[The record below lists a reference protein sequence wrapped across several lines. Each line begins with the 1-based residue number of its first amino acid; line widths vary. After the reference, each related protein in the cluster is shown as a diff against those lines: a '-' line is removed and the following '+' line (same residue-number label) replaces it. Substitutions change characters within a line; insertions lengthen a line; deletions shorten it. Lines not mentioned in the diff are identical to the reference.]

1 MIRSDVG
8 HGIRGLL
15 IAALTIGSMLAAP
28 SLASA
33 ADITVN
39 DDGVGPG
46 PPGANCAAP
55 DHATINAAIAAA
67 AASGDRIL
75 VCAGT
80 YTQTQVLINKSVQL
94 IGAGADQAIIDGG
107 NAVAVPS
114 VGSVRTDAAAAG
126 NILIQGFTVRNAG
139 ETGGSRYFFG
149 LKGTTASATIEINQ
163 VEIEGLGAGGKDYG
177 IYADNTANDVVIRN
191 SSITN
196 TDFNPILLEQ
206 TDGDTVRNNVISQ
219 NGTTNT
225 SAIFVMN
232 YSGDNAT
239 RALRINNNEID
250 GNNRSGVS
258 IVTGLFGAGAT
269 RNTVEISGNEISDF
283 SGLAISVNN
292 ADPLASGLAGKISNV
307 GIDRNQITPNAG
319 AASSTGIRVQ
329 GLVSN
334 VGIDSNDLDGL
345 ATNGIAIN
353 NAAPGHGPV
362 GVDVYFNRVNS
373 AAGGLT
379 SAATAPVDAE
389 NNWWGCN
396 EGPGQ
401 PGCVNVTGNVD
412 SDPWLVLG
420 LDASPTSIPASGG
433 SATLTAD
440 LTANSS
446 GADVGGRF
454 PGGVP
459 IDFGTTLGVV
469 QTPIG
474 SADGEAVS
482 TLTADTA
489 AAGTA
494 NVNADLDGESA
505 TAAVTITPLPPP
517 PAPDAPPSIGLTVQD
532 KVKAGERALLTAT
545 ATDDIGITEV
555 NFFAGP
561 KNVCQVLTPPYE
573 CRFRPRRG
581 RGRVG
586 ITAIAT
592 DTAGQTATALG
603 STRVIRK
610 KHNKH
615 GK

>member
-1 MIRSDVG
+1 MTRSRRSS
-8 HGIRGLL
+8 ITRWSLS
-15 IAALTIGSMLAAP
+15 ATLTTVCMLAAP

-33 ADITVN
+33 TDITVN
-39 DDGVGPG
+39 DDGSGSG
-46 PPGANCAAP
+46 PPGATCAAP

-67 AASGDRIL
+67 NPTGDRIL

-94 IGAGADQAIIDGG
+94 IGAGEDQAIIDGG
-107 NAVAVPS
+107 NAVAVPTA
-114 VGSVRTDAAAAG
+114 GSVRTDAAAAG
-126 NILIQGFTVRNAG
+126 DILIQGFTVRNAG
-139 ETGGSRYFFG
+139 ATGGSRYSFG
-149 LKGTTASATIEINQ
+149 LKGSTPGATLEINQ
-163 VEIEGLGAGGKDYG
+163 VEIEGLGAGGTDYG

-196 TDFNPILLEQ
+196 TDYNPILLEQ

-239 RALRINNNEID
+239 AGLRINNNEID
-250 GNNRSGVS
+250 TNARSGVS
-258 IVTGLFGAGAT
+258 VVTGLFGSGAT
-269 RNTVEISGNEISDF
+269 RNTVEISGNEISDL
-283 SGLAISVNN
+283 GGIAISVNN
-292 ADPLASGLAGKISNV
+292 ADPAASGLAGEISNV
-307 GIDRNQITPNAG
+307 GIDRNQVTAAPA

-329 GLVSN
+329 GRVNN

-345 ATNGIAIN
+345 KTNGIAIN
-353 NAAPGHGPV
+353 NAGAGHGPV
-362 GVDVYFNRVNS
+362 GVDAYFNRVNS

-401 PGCVNVTGNVD
+401 PGCVSVTGTVD

-420 LDASPTSIPASGG
+420 LDATPTSIPASGG
-433 SATLTAD
+433 NAKLTAD
-440 LTANSS
+440 LTDNSA
-446 GADVGGRF
+446 GAFVGGRF

-459 IDFGTTLGVV
+459 IDFGTSLGAV
-469 QTPIG
+469 QTPVG
-474 SADGEAVS
+474 TADGEAVS

-505 TAAVTITPLPPP
+505 TAAVTITPVPG
-517 PAPDAPPSIGLTVQD
+517 PDAPPSIALTVQD

-592 DTAGQTATALG
+592 DTSGQTATALG

-610 KHNKH
+610 KHKKH
-615 GK
+615 KNHG